1 MNLFTVNQV
10 NQVYGLKTGS
20 TFASGDSSYTDTK
33 GSGNVYGG
41 ITPDGKSIYFKHAGP
56 AGVTRSDLIDL
67 DKIMYYKVTHAE
79 DMAKPLKQFIL
90 ADDTNAATY
99 KWPALDSNGT
109 YMKAG
114 YDFILRIELDHY
126 VGISPEDSKYWK
138 YGMVHTG
145 PNMTPAMFWKEM
157 AKSLVRNMSRE
168 AVQFINVY
176 FVYNNSGTDTV
187 DATALTM
194 NNLASRINTIETTNS
209 KTIIGIAIREVEPD
223 WILGLKQQK
232 VMGIKVTPVAF
243 EANRANDDG
252 TIVYWGY
259 SSDTNIQTYD
269 HALEA
274 TDSGVSIVNSKLAAD
289 YEYFFHGERGD
300 QYRMVGWP
308 DYIPTEYMIDPSNAN
323 GYDYFQIHYSYIG
336 SNESCQKSEK
346 DITFLIPRQ
355 GNESHS
361 YDDST
366 VAASMKAFVEGAINT
381 LGAAAANAAI
391 SAQIADAESAL
402 NTAYGGN

>member
-79 DMAKPLKQFIL
+79 DMATPLKQ
-90 ADDTNAATY
+90 Y
-99 KWPALDSNGT
+99 KLTMPASGWAALDSSGN

-114 YDFILRIELDHY
+114 YDFILRITLNNY
-126 VGISPEDSKYWK
+126 IGISPEDSQYWK
-138 YGMVHTG
+138 YAAVHTG
-145 PNMTPAMFWKEM
+145 PSMTPSQFWQEM
-157 AKSLVRNMSRE
+157 AKSLLRNMSRE
-168 AVQFINVY
+168 AVKFIDVY
-176 FVYNNSGTDTV
+176 FIDGTSGVDSVPLTLNNF
-187 DATALTM
+187 DARVTA
-194 NNLASRINTIETTNS
+194 IETTANHDI
-209 KTIIGIAIREVEPD
+209 TGIVIREVEPD

-232 VMGIKVTPVAF
+232 VIGIEVTPVAF
-243 EANRANDDG
+243 TADRASDDG
-252 TIVYWGY
+252 TVVYWGY
-259 SSDTNIQTYD
+259 SSATNAQTYD
-269 HALEA
+269 HKLEA
-274 TDSGVSIVNSKLAAD
+274 ENSGSVIINSKLTAD

-300 QYRMVGWP
+300 QYRKVGWP

-346 DITFLIPRQ
+346 DITFLIPRK

-361 YDDST
+361 YDDSS
-366 VAASMKAFVEGAINT
+366 VAASMKAFVEGAINA

-391 SAQIADAESAL
+391 SAQIADADSAL
-402 NTAYGGN
+402 NTAYGGD

>member
-67 DKIMYYKVTHAE
+67 DKIMYYKTTKAAE
-79 DMAKPLKQFIL
+79 MAKPLKQFIL
-90 ADDTNAATY
+90 TDATNATSY
-99 KWPALDSNGT
+99 IWPALDSNAVSAT

-176 FVYNNSGTDTV
+176 FVYDNNGVDTV
-187 DATALTM
+187 DTTALTM
-194 NNLASRINTIETTNS
+194 NNLASTINTIETTNS

-274 TDSGVSIVNSKLAAD
+274 TNSGVSIINSKLAAD

-308 DYIPTEYMIDPSNAN
+308 DYIPTEYMVDPSATY
-323 GYDYFQIHYSYIG
+323 GYDFFQIHYSYIG

-346 DITFLIPRQ
+346 DITFLIPRTGAT
-355 GNESHS
+355 GNTSN
-361 YDDST
+361 T
-366 VAASMKAFVEGAINT
+366 AALEAFVTNAIN
-381 LGAAAANAAI
+381 LQGKAAADAAI
-391 SAQIADAESAL
+391 AAQIEDQTSAL
-402 NTAYGGN
+402 NTAFGGD